1 MLSDLLKKLQLLSLN
16 GELEKEVSFGNVSFL
31 GFY

>member
-1 MLSDLLKKLQLLSLN
+1 MLSDLLKKLQLLLLN
-16 GELEKEVSFGNVSFL
+16 GELGKEVSFGNVSFL